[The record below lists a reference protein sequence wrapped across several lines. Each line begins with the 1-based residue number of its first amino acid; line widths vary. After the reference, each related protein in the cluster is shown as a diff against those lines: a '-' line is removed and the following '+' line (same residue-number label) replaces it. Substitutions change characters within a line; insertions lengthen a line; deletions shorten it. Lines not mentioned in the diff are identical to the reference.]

1 MDVPR
6 IAMHSLCPE
15 HADVHESSNFSLLSA
30 LRGVNHKGRQKKK
43 RAWLNKR
50 KTASFVYR
58 KKGAA
63 LSLLHR
69 PKSASSI
76 RRDIITIQIHGD

>member
-58 KKGAA
+58 KRVQLYLYFIDPKAP
-63 LSLLHR
+63 HR
-69 PKSASSI
+69 
-76 RRDIITIQIHGD
+76 